1 MHPHWGALQKTRKQS
16 IHTRLGISTGHP
28 LSSILEGAAPFLYKS
43 CPMFPSIIRRN
54 YRTLAFHHSSVRP
67 QSYFALRI
75 RTTQTTVTMQFTL
88 YAFLFAGLAATG
100 LAGPQTEIGSSG
112 CYIRPA
118 TEDNCSPLFPRQ
130 CAGSSGTNV
139 FPFCCKE
146 TVEWC

>member
-1 MHPHWGALQKTRKQS
+1 
-16 IHTRLGISTGHP
+16 
-28 LSSILEGAAPFLYKS
+28 
-43 CPMFPSIIRRN
+43 
-54 YRTLAFHHSSVRP
+54 
-67 QSYFALRI
+67 
-75 RTTQTTVTMQFTL
+75 MQFTL

-100 LAGPQTEIGSSG
+100 LAAPQTEIGTSG